1 MLNYIISTTLRPE
14 MLELFSEERSRDSKG
29 SRSTDIYWKILTPN
43 RISDFKLSINHPS
56 KYIV

>member
-1 MLNYIISTTLRPE
+1 